1 MNESTENEAM
11 RAFDTGATRNVE
23 TDPDIY
29 GFTSPLA
36 LHVFAQ
42 YMHANRTQADGSL
55 RDSDN
60 WKKGIPQDSYMR
72 SMRRHLQDLTLH
84 WDGYPELA
92 REDVVAA
99 ACGLFF
105 NVQGFLHELVKGE
118 IEYGRDL
125 AEAVFAMRVEQEQRE
140 AQEAP

>member
-1 MNESTENEAM
+1 MMSDKEFEAGDTGAM
-11 RAFDTGATRNVE
+11 RAFETGATRNVE
-23 TDPDIY
+23 KDPDIY

-36 LHVFAQ
+36 LHAFAA
-42 YMHANRTQADGSL
+42 YMHANRVQADGSL

-60 WKKGIPQDSYMR
+60 WKRGIPQDSYMR

-92 REDVVAA
+92 REDMLAA
-99 ACGLFF
+99 ICGLFF

-125 AEAVFAMRVEQEQRE
+125 AEAVFAMRAEHE
-140 AQEAP
+140 